1 MKRDSRCERSNCD
14 RAIRSRTMCEK
25 WCIVTRRIRVNSR
38 SIRNDTPRD
47 CRSNSFKEKLK
58 EEGDN
63 PLFFVYNIEMLYMN
77 RGRDVMSKFTV
88 ASNGAL
94 ETTLR
99 GAEVLSTPLLNKG
112 VAFTQEE
119 REELGLKG
127 LLPPAVL
134 TLEEQARR
142 AYEQFSS
149 QPDDLLKNVYLTALH
164 DRNEVLFYRI
174 LTEHLR
180 EMLPIVYTPTVG
192 VAIQRYSHEYRKP
205 RGIYLSINDPSGIED
220 AFANIGATAEN
231 IDLVVVTDGEGILG
245 IGDWGVGGINIAIGK
260 LAVYTAAVGID
271 PSRVLP
277 VILDVGTNREE
288 LLNNPF
294 YIGNRHPR
302 ITGEAYDEFID
313 TFVQAVNKQ
322 FPKALLHWE
331 DFSSRNARKILDK
344 YRHDVCTFNDDIQ
357 GTGAVSLAAVLSAVK
372 ASGVPLSEHRVV
384 VFGAG
389 TAGIGIADQ
398 VRDAMVRVG
407 LSDEESHNRFWCI
420 DRNGLVT
427 DNMEDLLDFQIP
439 YARKE
444 AEVSD
449 WKQNDAIGLAEVVK
463 HVKPTILI
471 GTSTVAGAF
480 KEEIIKEMA
489 SHVERPIILPMS
501 NPTPLAEAKPA
512 DLIEWTEG
520 KALVATGSPFE
531 PVTYNGVT
539 YVIGQSNN
547 ALIFPGLGLGTIV
560 VRASVMTDGMFAA
573 AAEAVAS
580 MVDTS
585 QPGAPIL
592 PEVEELRNISE
603 LVAIEVAKVAVAEGV
618 ARENLSDDDIKIA
631 VKEAIWEPEYRQI
644 KAVEKVRI

>member
-1 MKRDSRCERSNCD
+1 
-14 RAIRSRTMCEK
+14 
-25 WCIVTRRIRVNSR
+25 
-38 SIRNDTPRD
+38 
-47 CRSNSFKEKLK
+47 
-58 EEGDN
+58 
-63 PLFFVYNIEMLYMN
+63 
-77 RGRDVMSKFTV
+77 MSKFTV

-260 LAVYTAAVGID
+260 LAVYTAAVGSD

-501 NPTPLAEAKPA
+501 NPTPLAEARPA

-618 ARENLSDDDIKIA
+618 ARENLSDDGIKIA

>member
-1 MKRDSRCERSNCD
+1 
-14 RAIRSRTMCEK
+14 
-25 WCIVTRRIRVNSR
+25 
-38 SIRNDTPRD
+38 
-47 CRSNSFKEKLK
+47 
-58 EEGDN
+58 
-63 PLFFVYNIEMLYMN
+63 
-77 RGRDVMSKFTV
+77 MSKFTV

-112 VAFTQEE
+112 VAFTQNE

-174 LTEHLR
+174 LTDHLR

-205 RGIYLSINDPSGIED
+205 RGVYLSINDPLGIEE
-220 AFANIGATAEN
+220 AFTNIGATAEN

-407 LSDEESHNRFWCI
+407 VSEEESYKRFWCI

-444 AEVSD
+444 VEVSG
-449 WKQNDAIGLAEVVK
+449 WKQNDVIGLAEVVK

-520 KALVATGSPFE
+520 RALVATGSPFE

-603 LVAIEVAKVAVAEGV
+603 MVAIEVAKVAVAEGV
-618 ARENLSDDDIKIA
+618 ARVNLSDNDIKMA
-631 VKEAIWEPEYRQI
+631 VKEAMWKPEYRQI

>member
-1 MKRDSRCERSNCD
+1 
-14 RAIRSRTMCEK
+14 
-25 WCIVTRRIRVNSR
+25 
-38 SIRNDTPRD
+38 
-47 CRSNSFKEKLK
+47 
-58 EEGDN
+58 
-63 PLFFVYNIEMLYMN
+63 MN

-88 ASNGAL
+88 ASNGSL

-99 GAEVLSTPLLNKG
+99 GVEVLSTPLLNKG

-142 AYEQFSS
+142 AYEQFCS

-174 LTEHLR
+174 LTNHLR

-205 RGIYLSINDPSGIED
+205 RGVYLSINDPSGIEE

-344 YRHDVCTFNDDIQ
+344 YRHDICTFNDDIQ

-372 ASGVPLSEHRVV
+372 VSGVPLSEHRVV

-407 LSDEESHNRFWCI
+407 VSEEEAYKRFWCI

-444 AEVSD
+444 AEVSE
-449 WKQNDAIGLAEVVK
+449 WKQNDVIGLAEVVK

-520 KALVATGSPFE
+520 RALVATGSPFE

-603 LVAIEVAKVAVAEGV
+603 MVAIEVAKVAVAEGV
-618 ARENLSDDDIKIA
+618 ARENLSDNDIKIA

>member
-1 MKRDSRCERSNCD
+1 
-14 RAIRSRTMCEK
+14 
-25 WCIVTRRIRVNSR
+25 
-38 SIRNDTPRD
+38 
-47 CRSNSFKEKLK
+47 
-58 EEGDN
+58 
-63 PLFFVYNIEMLYMN
+63 
-77 RGRDVMSKFTV
+77 MSKFTV
-88 ASNGAL
+88 ASNGSL

-99 GAEVLSTPLLNKG
+99 GVEVLSTPLLNKG

-134 TLEEQARR
+134 TLDEQARR
-142 AYEQFSS
+142 AYEQFCS

-205 RGIYLSINDPSGIED
+205 RGVYLSVNDPSGIEE
-220 AFANIGATAEN
+220 AFSNIGATAEN

-277 VILDVGTNREE
+277 VILDVGTNRED

-302 ITGEAYDEFID
+302 VTGEDYDEFID
-313 TFVQAVNKQ
+313 TFVQAVGNK

-372 ASGVPLSEHRVV
+372 ASGVPLNEHRVV

-398 VRDAMVRVG
+398 VRDALVCVG
-407 LSDEESHNRFWCI
+407 LSEQEAHERFWCI
-420 DRNGLVT
+420 DRNGLIT
-427 DNMEDLLDFQIP
+427 DDMEDLLDFQVP

-444 AEVSD
+444 AEVKD
-449 WKQNDAIGLAEVVK
+449 WKQSDAIGLAEVVK

-501 NPTPLAEAKPA
+501 NPTPLAEAKPV

-520 KALVATGSPFE
+520 RALVATGSPFD

-603 LVAIEVAKVAVAEGV
+603 MVAIEVAKVAVAEGV
-618 ARENLSDDDIKIA
+618 ARENLSDNDIKIA
-631 VKEAIWEPEYRQI
+631 VKESIWKPEYRQI

>member
-1 MKRDSRCERSNCD
+1 
-14 RAIRSRTMCEK
+14 
-25 WCIVTRRIRVNSR
+25 
-38 SIRNDTPRD
+38 
-47 CRSNSFKEKLK
+47 
-58 EEGDN
+58 
-63 PLFFVYNIEMLYMN
+63 
-77 RGRDVMSKFTV
+77 MSKFTV
-88 ASNGAL
+88 ASNGSL

-99 GAEVLSTPLLNKG
+99 GVEVLSTPLLNKG

-134 TLEEQARR
+134 TLDEQARR
-142 AYEQFSS
+142 AYEQFCS

-205 RGIYLSINDPSGIED
+205 RGVYLSVNDPSGIEE
-220 AFANIGATAEN
+220 AFSNIGATAEN

-277 VILDVGTNREE
+277 VILDVGTNRED

-302 ITGEAYDEFID
+302 VTGEAYDEFID
-313 TFVQAVNKQ
+313 TFVQAVGNK

-372 ASGVPLSEHRVV
+372 ASGVPLNEHRVV

-398 VRDAMVRVG
+398 VRDALVRVG
-407 LSDEESHNRFWCI
+407 LSEQEAHERFWCI
-420 DRNGLVT
+420 DRNGLIT
-427 DNMEDLLDFQIP
+427 DNMEDLLDFQVP

-444 AEVSD
+444 AEVKD
-449 WKQNDAIGLAEVVK
+449 WKQSDAIGLAEVVK

-501 NPTPLAEAKPA
+501 NPTPLAEAKPV

-520 KALVATGSPFE
+520 RALVATGSPFD

-603 LVAIEVAKVAVAEGV
+603 MVAIEVAKVAVAEGV
-618 ARENLSDDDIKIA
+618 ARENLSDNDIKIA
-631 VKEAIWEPEYRQI
+631 VKESIWKPEYRQI

>member
-1 MKRDSRCERSNCD
+1 
-14 RAIRSRTMCEK
+14 
-25 WCIVTRRIRVNSR
+25 
-38 SIRNDTPRD
+38 
-47 CRSNSFKEKLK
+47 
-58 EEGDN
+58 
-63 PLFFVYNIEMLYMN
+63 
-77 RGRDVMSKFTV
+77 MSKFTV
-88 ASNGAL
+88 ASNGSL

-99 GAEVLSTPLLNKG
+99 GVEVLSTPLLNKG

-134 TLEEQARR
+134 TLDEQARR
-142 AYEQFSS
+142 AYEQFCS

-174 LTEHLR
+174 LTNHLR

-205 RGIYLSINDPSGIED
+205 RGVYLSVNDPSGIEE

-372 ASGVPLSEHRVV
+372 VSGVPLSEHRVV

-407 LSDEESHNRFWCI
+407 LSEEESHNRFWCI

-444 AEVSD
+444 AEVSE
-449 WKQNDAIGLAEVVK
+449 WKQNDVIGLAEVVK

-520 KALVATGSPFE
+520 RALVATGSPFE

-585 QPGAPIL
+585 QSGAPIL

-603 LVAIEVAKVAVAEGV
+603 MVAIEVAKVAVAEGV
-618 ARENLSDDDIKIA
+618 ARENLSDNDIKIA

>member
-1 MKRDSRCERSNCD
+1 
-14 RAIRSRTMCEK
+14 
-25 WCIVTRRIRVNSR
+25 
-38 SIRNDTPRD
+38 
-47 CRSNSFKEKLK
+47 
-58 EEGDN
+58 
-63 PLFFVYNIEMLYMN
+63 
-77 RGRDVMSKFTV
+77 MSKFTV
-88 ASNGAL
+88 ASNGSL

-99 GAEVLSTPLLNKG
+99 GVEVLATPLLNKG

-142 AYEQFSS
+142 AYEQFCS

-174 LTEHLR
+174 LTDHLR

-205 RGIYLSINDPSGIED
+205 RGIYLSVNDPSGIEE

-277 VILDVGTNREE
+277 VILDVGTNRED

-302 ITGEAYDEFID
+302 VTGEAYDEFID
-313 TFVQAVNKQ
+313 TFVQAVGNK

-372 ASGVPLSEHRVV
+372 ASGVPLNEHRVV

-407 LSDEESHNRFWCI
+407 LSEQEAHERFWCI
-420 DRNGLVT
+420 DRNGLIT

-439 YARKE
+439 YARKVT
-444 AEVSD
+444 EVNE
-449 WKQNDAIGLAEVVK
+449 WKQSDAIGLAEVVK

-501 NPTPLAEAKPA
+501 NPTPLAEAKPV

-520 KALVATGSPFE
+520 RALVATGSPFE

-585 QPGAPIL
+585 KPGAPIL

-603 LVAIEVAKVAVAEGV
+603 MVAIEVAKVAVAEGV
-618 ARENLSDDDIKIA
+618 ARESLSDNDIKIA
-631 VKEAIWEPEYRQI
+631 VKESMWKPEYRQI

>member
-1 MKRDSRCERSNCD
+1 
-14 RAIRSRTMCEK
+14 
-25 WCIVTRRIRVNSR
+25 
-38 SIRNDTPRD
+38 
-47 CRSNSFKEKLK
+47 
-58 EEGDN
+58 
-63 PLFFVYNIEMLYMN
+63 
-77 RGRDVMSKFTV
+77 MSKFTV
-88 ASNGAL
+88 SSNGTL

-99 GAEVLSTPLLNKG
+99 GGEVLATPLLNKG
-112 VAFTQEE
+112 VAFTKEE

-134 TLEEQARR
+134 TLDEQARR
-142 AYEQFSS
+142 AYEQFCS

-164 DRNEVLFYRI
+164 DRNEVLFYRL
-174 LTEHLR
+174 LTDHLR

-205 RGIYLSINDPSGIED
+205 RGVYLSINDPSGIEE
-220 AFANIGATAEN
+220 AFSNIGATAEN

-277 VILDVGTNREE
+277 VILDVGTNRED

-302 ITGEAYDEFID
+302 VTGEAYDEFID
-313 TFVQAVNKQ
+313 TFVQAVGNK

-344 YRHDVCTFNDDIQ
+344 YRHDICTFNDDIQ
-357 GTGAVSLAAVLSAVK
+357 GTGAVSLAAVLSAVE
-372 ASGVPLSEHRVV
+372 ASGVPLCEHRVV
-384 VFGAG
+384 IFGSG
-389 TAGIGIADQ
+389 TAGIGITDQ
-398 VRDAMVRVG
+398 VRDAMIRAG
-407 LSDEESHNRFWCI
+407 LSEKEANERFWCI
-420 DRNGLVT
+420 DRNGLLT
-427 DNMEDLLDFQIP
+427 DNMEDLLDFQRP

-444 AEVSD
+444 SEVNQ
-449 WKQNDAIGLAEVVK
+449 WKQSEVIGLAEVVK
-463 HVKPTILI
+463 HVRPTILI

-480 KEEIIKEMA
+480 TEEIVKEMA
-489 SHVERPIILPMS
+489 SHVDRPIILPMS
-501 NPTPLAEAKPA
+501 NPTPLAEAKPV
-512 DLIEWTEG
+512 DLIHWTEG
-520 KALVATGSPFE
+520 RALVATGSPFE

-580 MVDTS
+580 KVDTS
-585 QPGAPIL
+585 KPGAPIL

-603 LVAIEVAKVAVAEGV
+603 AVAIEVAKVAVAEGV
-618 ARENLSDDDIKIA
+618 AREKLDDNDIKEA
-631 VKEAIWEPEYRQI
+631 VKKAMWQPVYRQI
-644 KAVEKVRI
+644 RAVEKVRI

>member
-1 MKRDSRCERSNCD
+1 
-14 RAIRSRTMCEK
+14 
-25 WCIVTRRIRVNSR
+25 
-38 SIRNDTPRD
+38 
-47 CRSNSFKEKLK
+47 
-58 EEGDN
+58 
-63 PLFFVYNIEMLYMN
+63 MN
-77 RGRDVMSKFTV
+77 KGRDVMSKFTV
-88 ASNGAL
+88 SSNGTL

-99 GAEVLSTPLLNKG
+99 GGEVLATPLLNKG
-112 VAFTQEE
+112 VAFTKEE

-134 TLEEQARR
+134 TLDEQARR
-142 AYEQFSS
+142 AYEQFCS

-164 DRNEVLFYRI
+164 DRNEVLFYRL
-174 LTEHLR
+174 LTDHLR

-205 RGIYLSINDPSGIED
+205 RGVYLSINDPSGIEE
-220 AFANIGATAEN
+220 AFSNIGATAEN

-277 VILDVGTNREE
+277 VILDVGTNRED

-302 ITGEAYDEFID
+302 VTGEAYDEFID
-313 TFVQAVNKQ
+313 TFVQAVGNK

-344 YRHDVCTFNDDIQ
+344 YRHDICTFNDDIQ
-357 GTGAVSLAAVLSAVK
+357 GTGAVSLAAVLSAVE
-372 ASGVPLSEHRVV
+372 ASGVPLCEHRVV
-384 VFGAG
+384 IFGSG
-389 TAGIGIADQ
+389 TAGIGITDQ
-398 VRDAMVRVG
+398 VRDAMIRAG
-407 LSDEESHNRFWCI
+407 LSEKEANERFWCI
-420 DRNGLVT
+420 DRNGLLT
-427 DNMEDLLDFQIP
+427 DNMEDLLDFQRP

-444 AEVSD
+444 SEVNQ
-449 WKQNDAIGLAEVVK
+449 WKQGEVIGLAEVVK
-463 HVKPTILI
+463 HVRPTILI

-480 KEEIIKEMA
+480 TEEIVKEMA
-489 SHVERPIILPMS
+489 SHVDRPIILPMS
-501 NPTPLAEAKPA
+501 NPTPLAEAKPV
-512 DLIEWTEG
+512 DLIHWTEG
-520 KALVATGSPFE
+520 RALVATGSPFE

-580 MVDTS
+580 KVDTS
-585 QPGAPIL
+585 KPGAPIL

-603 LVAIEVAKVAVAEGV
+603 AVAIEVAKVAVAEGV
-618 ARENLSDDDIKIA
+618 AREKLDDNDIKEA
-631 VKEAIWEPEYRQI
+631 VKKAMWQPVYRQI
-644 KAVEKVRI
+644 RAVEKVRI

>member
-1 MKRDSRCERSNCD
+1 
-14 RAIRSRTMCEK
+14 
-25 WCIVTRRIRVNSR
+25 
-38 SIRNDTPRD
+38 
-47 CRSNSFKEKLK
+47 
-58 EEGDN
+58 
-63 PLFFVYNIEMLYMN
+63 MN

-88 ASNGAL
+88 ASNGSL

-99 GAEVLSTPLLNKG
+99 GVEVLSTPLLNKG

-142 AYEQFSS
+142 AYEQFCS

-174 LTEHLR
+174 LTDHLR

-205 RGIYLSINDPSGIED
+205 RGVYLSINDPSGIEE

-313 TFVQAVNKQ
+313 TFVQAVSKQ

-344 YRHDVCTFNDDIQ
+344 YRHDICTFNDDIQ

-407 LSDEESHNRFWCI
+407 VSEEESYKRFWCI

-427 DNMEDLLDFQIP
+427 DNMEDLLDFQMP
-439 YARKE
+439 YARKA
-444 AEVSD
+444 AEVSE
-449 WKQNDAIGLAEVVK
+449 WKQNDVIGLTEVVK

-603 LVAIEVAKVAVAEGV
+603 MVAIEVAKVAVAEGV
-618 ARENLSDDDIKIA
+618 ARENLNDNDIKIA

>member
-1 MKRDSRCERSNCD
+1 
-14 RAIRSRTMCEK
+14 
-25 WCIVTRRIRVNSR
+25 
-38 SIRNDTPRD
+38 
-47 CRSNSFKEKLK
+47 
-58 EEGDN
+58 
-63 PLFFVYNIEMLYMN
+63 
-77 RGRDVMSKFTV
+77 MSKFTV

-112 VAFTQEE
+112 VAFTQNE

-174 LTEHLR
+174 LTDHLR

-205 RGIYLSINDPSGIED
+205 RGVYLSINDPSGIEE
-220 AFANIGATAEN
+220 AFTNIGATAEN

-407 LSDEESHNRFWCI
+407 VSEEESYKRFWCI

-444 AEVSD
+444 AEVSE
-449 WKQNDAIGLAEVVK
+449 WKENDVIGLAEVVK

-512 DLIEWTEG
+512 DLIQWTEG
-520 KALVATGSPFE
+520 RALVATGSPFE

-603 LVAIEVAKVAVAEGV
+603 MVAIEVAKVAVAEGV
-618 ARENLSDDDIKIA
+618 ARVNLSDNDIKMA
-631 VKEAIWEPEYRQI
+631 VQEAMWKPEYRQI

>member
-1 MKRDSRCERSNCD
+1 
-14 RAIRSRTMCEK
+14 
-25 WCIVTRRIRVNSR
+25 
-38 SIRNDTPRD
+38 
-47 CRSNSFKEKLK
+47 
-58 EEGDN
+58 
-63 PLFFVYNIEMLYMN
+63 
-77 RGRDVMSKFTV
+77 MSKFTV

-302 ITGEAYDEFID
+302 IKGEAYDEFID

-480 KEEIIKEMA
+480 KEEIIKEMS

>member
-1 MKRDSRCERSNCD
+1 
-14 RAIRSRTMCEK
+14 
-25 WCIVTRRIRVNSR
+25 
-38 SIRNDTPRD
+38 
-47 CRSNSFKEKLK
+47 
-58 EEGDN
+58 
-63 PLFFVYNIEMLYMN
+63 
-77 RGRDVMSKFTV
+77 MSKFTV
-88 ASNGAL
+88 ASNGSL

-99 GAEVLSTPLLNKG
+99 GVEVLSTPLLNKG

-142 AYEQFSS
+142 AYEQFCS

-174 LTEHLR
+174 LTDHLR

-205 RGIYLSINDPSGIED
+205 RGVYLSINDPSGIEE

-344 YRHDVCTFNDDIQ
+344 YRHDICTFNDDIQ

-407 LSDEESHNRFWCI
+407 VSEEESYKRFWCI

-427 DNMEDLLDFQIP
+427 HNMEDLLNFQIP

-444 AEVSD
+444 AEVSK
-449 WKQNDAIGLAEVVK
+449 WKRNDVIGLAEVVK

-489 SHVERPIILPMS
+489 SYVERPIILPMS

-512 DLIEWTEG
+512 DLIQWTEG
-520 KALVATGSPFE
+520 RALVATGSPFE
-531 PVTYNGVT
+531 PVTYKGVT

-603 LVAIEVAKVAVAEGV
+603 MVAIEVAKVAVAEGV
-618 ARENLSDDDIKIA
+618 ARENLSDNDIKMA

>member
-1 MKRDSRCERSNCD
+1 
-14 RAIRSRTMCEK
+14 
-25 WCIVTRRIRVNSR
+25 
-38 SIRNDTPRD
+38 
-47 CRSNSFKEKLK
+47 
-58 EEGDN
+58 
-63 PLFFVYNIEMLYMN
+63 
-77 RGRDVMSKFTV
+77 MSKFTV

-112 VAFTQEE
+112 VAFTQNE

-174 LTEHLR
+174 LTDHLR

-205 RGIYLSINDPSGIED
+205 RGVYLSINDPSGIEE
-220 AFANIGATAEN
+220 AFTNIGATAEN

-407 LSDEESHNRFWCI
+407 VSEEESYKRFWCI

-444 AEVSD
+444 AEVSG
-449 WKQNDAIGLAEVVK
+449 WKQNDVIGLAEVVK

-520 KALVATGSPFE
+520 RALVATGSPFE

-603 LVAIEVAKVAVAEGV
+603 MVAIEVAKVAVAEGV
-618 ARENLSDDDIKIA
+618 ARVNLSDNDIKMA
-631 VKEAIWEPEYRQI
+631 VKGAMWKPEYRQI

>member
-1 MKRDSRCERSNCD
+1 
-14 RAIRSRTMCEK
+14 
-25 WCIVTRRIRVNSR
+25 
-38 SIRNDTPRD
+38 
-47 CRSNSFKEKLK
+47 
-58 EEGDN
+58 
-63 PLFFVYNIEMLYMN
+63 MN

-88 ASNGAL
+88 ASNGSL

-99 GAEVLSTPLLNKG
+99 GVEVLSTPLLNKG

-142 AYEQFSS
+142 AYEQFCS

-174 LTEHLR
+174 LTDHLR

-205 RGIYLSINDPSGIED
+205 RGVYLSINDPSGIEE

-288 LLNNPF
+288 LLDNPF

-344 YRHDVCTFNDDIQ
+344 YRHDICTFNDDIQ

-407 LSDEESHNRFWCI
+407 VSEEESYKCFWCI

-444 AEVSD
+444 AEVSE
-449 WKQNDAIGLAEVVK
+449 WKQNGVIGLAEVVK

-520 KALVATGSPFE
+520 RALVATGSPFE

-603 LVAIEVAKVAVAEGV
+603 MVAIEVAKVAVAEGV
-618 ARENLSDDDIKIA
+618 ARENLSDNDIKIA

>member
-1 MKRDSRCERSNCD
+1 
-14 RAIRSRTMCEK
+14 
-25 WCIVTRRIRVNSR
+25 
-38 SIRNDTPRD
+38 
-47 CRSNSFKEKLK
+47 
-58 EEGDN
+58 
-63 PLFFVYNIEMLYMN
+63 
-77 RGRDVMSKFTV
+77 MSKFTV

-112 VAFTQEE
+112 VAFTQNE
-119 REELGLKG
+119 REELGLEG

-174 LTEHLR
+174 LTDHLR

-205 RGIYLSINDPSGIED
+205 RGVYLSINDSSGIEE
-220 AFANIGATAEN
+220 AFTNIGATAEN

-407 LSDEESHNRFWCI
+407 VSEEESYKRFWCI

-444 AEVSD
+444 AEVSE
-449 WKQNDAIGLAEVVK
+449 WKENDVIGLAEVVK

-520 KALVATGSPFE
+520 RALVATGSPFE

-603 LVAIEVAKVAVAEGV
+603 MVAIEVAKVAVAEGV
-618 ARENLSDDDIKIA
+618 ARVNLSDNDIKMA
-631 VKEAIWEPEYRQI
+631 VQEAMWKPEYRQI

>member
-1 MKRDSRCERSNCD
+1 
-14 RAIRSRTMCEK
+14 
-25 WCIVTRRIRVNSR
+25 
-38 SIRNDTPRD
+38 
-47 CRSNSFKEKLK
+47 
-58 EEGDN
+58 
-63 PLFFVYNIEMLYMN
+63 
-77 RGRDVMSKFTV
+77 MSKFTV
-88 ASNGAL
+88 ASNGSL

-99 GAEVLSTPLLNKG
+99 GVEVLSTPLLNKG

-142 AYEQFSS
+142 AYEQFCS

-174 LTEHLR
+174 LTDHLR

-205 RGIYLSINDPSGIED
+205 RGVYLSINDPSGIEE

-288 LLNNPF
+288 LLDNPF

-344 YRHDVCTFNDDIQ
+344 YRHDICTFNDDIQ

-398 VRDAMVRVG
+398 VRDAMVRAG
-407 LSDEESHNRFWCI
+407 LSEEESYKRFWCI

-444 AEVSD
+444 AEVSE
-449 WKQNDAIGLAEVVK
+449 WKQNGVIGLAEVVK

-520 KALVATGSPFE
+520 RALVATGSPFE

-603 LVAIEVAKVAVAEGV
+603 MVAIEVAKVAVAEGV
-618 ARENLSDDDIKIA
+618 ARENLSDNDIKIT

>member
-1 MKRDSRCERSNCD
+1 
-14 RAIRSRTMCEK
+14 
-25 WCIVTRRIRVNSR
+25 
-38 SIRNDTPRD
+38 
-47 CRSNSFKEKLK
+47 
-58 EEGDN
+58 
-63 PLFFVYNIEMLYMN
+63 
-77 RGRDVMSKFTV
+77 MSKFTV
-88 ASNGAL
+88 ASNGSL

-99 GAEVLSTPLLNKG
+99 GVEVLSTPLLNKG

-142 AYEQFSS
+142 AYEQFCS

-174 LTEHLR
+174 LTDHLR

-205 RGIYLSINDPSGIED
+205 RGVYLSINDPSGIEE

-288 LLNNPF
+288 LLDNPF

-344 YRHDVCTFNDDIQ
+344 YRHDICTFNDDIQ

-407 LSDEESHNRFWCI
+407 VSEEESYKRFWCI

-444 AEVSD
+444 AEVSE
-449 WKQNDAIGLAEVVK
+449 WKQNGVIGLAEVVK

-480 KEEIIKEMA
+480 KEEIIKDMA

-520 KALVATGSPFE
+520 RALVATGSPFE

-603 LVAIEVAKVAVAEGV
+603 MVAIEVAKVAVAEGV
-618 ARENLSDDDIKIA
+618 ARENLSDNDIKIA

>member
-1 MKRDSRCERSNCD
+1 
-14 RAIRSRTMCEK
+14 
-25 WCIVTRRIRVNSR
+25 
-38 SIRNDTPRD
+38 
-47 CRSNSFKEKLK
+47 
-58 EEGDN
+58 
-63 PLFFVYNIEMLYMN
+63 
-77 RGRDVMSKFTV
+77 MSKFTV
-88 ASNGAL
+88 ASNGSL

-99 GAEVLSTPLLNKG
+99 GVEVLSTPLLNKG

-142 AYEQFSS
+142 AYEQFCS

-174 LTEHLR
+174 LTNHLR

-205 RGIYLSINDPSGIED
+205 RGVYLSINDPSGIEE

-344 YRHDVCTFNDDIQ
+344 YRHDICTFNDDIQ

-372 ASGVPLSEHRVV
+372 VSGVPLSEHRVV

-407 LSDEESHNRFWCI
+407 VSEEESYKRFWCI

-444 AEVSD
+444 AEVSE
-449 WKQNDAIGLAEVVK
+449 WKQNDVIGLAEVVK

-520 KALVATGSPFE
+520 RALVATGSPFE

-603 LVAIEVAKVAVAEGV
+603 MVAIEVAKVAVAEGV
-618 ARENLSDDDIKIA
+618 ARENLSDNDIKIV

>member
-1 MKRDSRCERSNCD
+1 
-14 RAIRSRTMCEK
+14 
-25 WCIVTRRIRVNSR
+25 
-38 SIRNDTPRD
+38 
-47 CRSNSFKEKLK
+47 
-58 EEGDN
+58 
-63 PLFFVYNIEMLYMN
+63 MN

-88 ASNGAL
+88 ASNGSL

-99 GAEVLSTPLLNKG
+99 GVEVLSTPLLNKG

-142 AYEQFSS
+142 AYEQFCS

-174 LTEHLR
+174 LTDHLR

-205 RGIYLSINDPSGIED
+205 RGVYLSINDPSGIEE

-288 LLNNPF
+288 LLDNPF

-344 YRHDVCTFNDDIQ
+344 YRHDICTFNDDIQ

-407 LSDEESHNRFWCI
+407 VSEEESYKRFWCI

-427 DNMEDLLDFQIP
+427 DNMKDLLDFQMP

-444 AEVSD
+444 AEVSE
-449 WKQNDAIGLAEVVK
+449 WKQNGVIGLAEVVK

-480 KEEIIKEMA
+480 KEEIVKEMA

-512 DLIEWTEG
+512 DLIKWTEG
-520 KALVATGSPFE
+520 RALVATGSPFE

-603 LVAIEVAKVAVAEGV
+603 MVAIEVAKVAVAEGV
-618 ARENLSDDDIKIA
+618 ARENLSDNDIKIA

>member
-1 MKRDSRCERSNCD
+1 
-14 RAIRSRTMCEK
+14 
-25 WCIVTRRIRVNSR
+25 
-38 SIRNDTPRD
+38 
-47 CRSNSFKEKLK
+47 
-58 EEGDN
+58 
-63 PLFFVYNIEMLYMN
+63 
-77 RGRDVMSKFTV
+77 MSKFTV
-88 ASNGAL
+88 ASNGSL

-99 GAEVLSTPLLNKG
+99 GVEVLSTPLLNKG

-142 AYEQFSS
+142 AYEQFCS

-174 LTEHLR
+174 LTNHLR

-205 RGIYLSINDPSGIED
+205 RGVYLSINDPSGIEE

-344 YRHDVCTFNDDIQ
+344 YRHDICTFNDDIQ

-407 LSDEESHNRFWCI
+407 VSEEESYKRFWCI

-427 DNMEDLLDFQIP
+427 DNMEDLLDFQMP

-444 AEVSD
+444 VEVSE
-449 WKQNDAIGLAEVVK
+449 WKQNDVIGLAEVVK

-531 PVTYNGVT
+531 PVIYNGVT

-603 LVAIEVAKVAVAEGV
+603 MVAIEVAKVAVAEGV
-618 ARENLSDDDIKIA
+618 ARENLSDNDIKIA

-644 KAVEKVRI
+644 KAVEKVSI

>member
-1 MKRDSRCERSNCD
+1 
-14 RAIRSRTMCEK
+14 
-25 WCIVTRRIRVNSR
+25 
-38 SIRNDTPRD
+38 
-47 CRSNSFKEKLK
+47 
-58 EEGDN
+58 
-63 PLFFVYNIEMLYMN
+63 
-77 RGRDVMSKFTV
+77 MSKFTV

-112 VAFTQEE
+112 VAFTQNE

-174 LTEHLR
+174 LTDHLR

-205 RGIYLSINDPSGIED
+205 RGVYLSINDPSGIEE
-220 AFANIGATAEN
+220 ACTNIGATAEN

-407 LSDEESHNRFWCI
+407 VSEEESYKRFWCI

-444 AEVSD
+444 AEVSE
-449 WKQNDAIGLAEVVK
+449 WKENDVIGLAEVVK

-520 KALVATGSPFE
+520 RALVATGSPFE

-603 LVAIEVAKVAVAEGV
+603 MVAIEVAKVAVAEGV
-618 ARENLSDDDIKIA
+618 ARVNLSDNDIKMA
-631 VKEAIWEPEYRQI
+631 VQEAMWKPEYRQI

>member
-1 MKRDSRCERSNCD
+1 
-14 RAIRSRTMCEK
+14 
-25 WCIVTRRIRVNSR
+25 
-38 SIRNDTPRD
+38 
-47 CRSNSFKEKLK
+47 
-58 EEGDN
+58 
-63 PLFFVYNIEMLYMN
+63 
-77 RGRDVMSKFTV
+77 MSKFTV

-112 VAFTQEE
+112 VAFTQNE

-174 LTEHLR
+174 LTDHLR

-205 RGIYLSINDPSGIED
+205 RGVYLSINDPSGIEE
-220 AFANIGATAEN
+220 AFTNIGATAEN
-231 IDLVVVTDGEGILG
+231 SDLVVVTDGEGILG

-344 YRHDVCTFNDDIQ
+344 YRHDICTFNDDIQ

-407 LSDEESHNRFWCI
+407 VSEEESYKRFWCI

-444 AEVSD
+444 AEVSE
-449 WKQNDAIGLAEVVK
+449 WKENDVIGLAEVVK

-520 KALVATGSPFE
+520 RALVATGSPFE

-603 LVAIEVAKVAVAEGV
+603 MVAIEVAKVAVAEGV
-618 ARENLSDDDIKIA
+618 ARVNLSDNDIKMA
-631 VKEAIWEPEYRQI
+631 VQEAMWKPEYRQI

>member
-1 MKRDSRCERSNCD
+1 
-14 RAIRSRTMCEK
+14 
-25 WCIVTRRIRVNSR
+25 
-38 SIRNDTPRD
+38 
-47 CRSNSFKEKLK
+47 
-58 EEGDN
+58 
-63 PLFFVYNIEMLYMN
+63 
-77 RGRDVMSKFTV
+77 MSKFTV
-88 ASNGAL
+88 ASNGSL

-99 GAEVLSTPLLNKG
+99 GVEVLSTPLLNKG

-142 AYEQFSS
+142 AYEQFCS

-174 LTEHLR
+174 LTNHLR

-205 RGIYLSINDPSGIED
+205 RGVYLSINDPSGIEE
-220 AFANIGATAEN
+220 AFANIGAIAEN

-344 YRHDVCTFNDDIQ
+344 YRHDICTFNDDIQ

-372 ASGVPLSEHRVV
+372 VSGVPLSEHRVV

-407 LSDEESHNRFWCI
+407 VSEEESYKRFWCI

-444 AEVSD
+444 AEVSE
-449 WKQNDAIGLAEVVK
+449 WKQNDVIGLAEVVK

-520 KALVATGSPFE
+520 RALVATGSPFE

-603 LVAIEVAKVAVAEGV
+603 MVAIEVAKVAVAEGV
-618 ARENLSDDDIKIA
+618 ARENLNDNDIKIA

>member
-1 MKRDSRCERSNCD
+1 
-14 RAIRSRTMCEK
+14 
-25 WCIVTRRIRVNSR
+25 
-38 SIRNDTPRD
+38 
-47 CRSNSFKEKLK
+47 
-58 EEGDN
+58 
-63 PLFFVYNIEMLYMN
+63 
-77 RGRDVMSKFTV
+77 MSKFTV
-88 ASNGAL
+88 ASNGSL

-99 GAEVLSTPLLNKG
+99 GVEVLSTPLLNKG

-142 AYEQFSS
+142 AYEQFCS

-174 LTEHLR
+174 LTDHLR

-205 RGIYLSINDPSGIED
+205 RGVYLSINDPSGIEE

-313 TFVQAVNKQ
+313 TFVQAVSKQ

-344 YRHDVCTFNDDIQ
+344 YRHDICTFNDDIQ

-407 LSDEESHNRFWCI
+407 VSEEESYKRFWCI

-427 DNMEDLLDFQIP
+427 DNMEDLLDFQMP
-439 YARKE
+439 YARKA
-444 AEVSD
+444 AEVSE
-449 WKQNDAIGLAEVVK
+449 WKQNDVIGLTEVVK

-603 LVAIEVAKVAVAEGV
+603 MVAIEVAKVAVAEGV
-618 ARENLSDDDIKIA
+618 ARENLNDNDIKIA

>member
-1 MKRDSRCERSNCD
+1 
-14 RAIRSRTMCEK
+14 
-25 WCIVTRRIRVNSR
+25 
-38 SIRNDTPRD
+38 
-47 CRSNSFKEKLK
+47 
-58 EEGDN
+58 
-63 PLFFVYNIEMLYMN
+63 
-77 RGRDVMSKFTV
+77 MSKFTV
-88 ASNGAL
+88 ASNGSL
-94 ETTLR
+94 ETILR
-99 GAEVLSTPLLNKG
+99 GVEVLSTPLLNKG

-142 AYEQFSS
+142 AYEQFCS

-174 LTEHLR
+174 LTNHLR

-205 RGIYLSINDPSGIED
+205 RGVYLSINDPSGIEE

-231 IDLVVVTDGEGILG
+231 IDLIVVTDGEGILG

-344 YRHDVCTFNDDIQ
+344 YRHDICTFNDDIQ

-398 VRDAMVRVG
+398 VRDALVRVG
-407 LSDEESHNRFWCI
+407 VSEEESYKRFWCI

-444 AEVSD
+444 AEVNE
-449 WKQNDAIGLAEVVK
+449 WKQNDVIGLAEVVK

-489 SHVERPIILPMS
+489 SHTERPIILPMS
-501 NPTPLAEAKPA
+501 NPTPLAEAKPD

-520 KALVATGSPFE
+520 RALVATGSPFE

-603 LVAIEVAKVAVAEGV
+603 MVAIEVAKVAVAEGV
-618 ARENLSDDDIKIA
+618 ARENLSDNDIKIA

>member
-1 MKRDSRCERSNCD
+1 
-14 RAIRSRTMCEK
+14 
-25 WCIVTRRIRVNSR
+25 
-38 SIRNDTPRD
+38 
-47 CRSNSFKEKLK
+47 
-58 EEGDN
+58 
-63 PLFFVYNIEMLYMN
+63 MN

-112 VAFTQEE
+112 VAFTQNE

-174 LTEHLR
+174 LTDHLR

-205 RGIYLSINDPSGIED
+205 RGVYLSINDPSGIEE
-220 AFANIGATAEN
+220 AFTNIGATAEN

-407 LSDEESHNRFWCI
+407 VSEEESYKRFWCI

-444 AEVSD
+444 AEVSE
-449 WKQNDAIGLAEVVK
+449 WKQNDVIGLAEVVK

-489 SHVERPIILPMS
+489 SHIERPIILPMS

-520 KALVATGSPFE
+520 RALVATGSPFE

-603 LVAIEVAKVAVAEGV
+603 MVAIEVAKVAVAEGV
-618 ARENLSDDDIKIA
+618 ARVNLSDNDIKMA
-631 VKEAIWEPEYRQI
+631 VQEAMWKPEYRQI

>member
-1 MKRDSRCERSNCD
+1 MYK
-14 RAIRSRTMCEK
+14 
-25 WCIVTRRIRVNSR
+25 
-38 SIRNDTPRD
+38 
-47 CRSNSFKEKLK
+47 
-58 EEGDN
+58 
-63 PLFFVYNIEMLYMN
+63 
-77 RGRDVMSKFTV
+77 GRDFMSKFTV
-88 ASNGAL
+88 SSDGTL

-99 GAEVLSTPLLNKG
+99 GREVLATPLLNKG
-112 VAFTQEE
+112 VAFTTEE

-134 TLEEQARR
+134 TLDEQARR
-142 AYEQFSS
+142 AYEQFCS

-174 LTEHLR
+174 LTDHLR

-205 RGIYLSINDPSGIED
+205 RGVYLSVNDPNGIEE
-220 AFANIGATAEN
+220 AFSNIGATAEN

-277 VILDVGTNREE
+277 VILDVGTNNED

-302 ITGEAYDEFID
+302 VTGETYDTFID
-313 TFVQAVNKQ
+313 LFVKAVCNK
-322 FPKALLHWE
+322 FPNALLHWE
-331 DFSSRNARKILDK
+331 DFSTRNARKILDK
-344 YRHDVCTFNDDIQ
+344 YRDNVCTFNDDIQ
-357 GTGAVSLAAVLSAVK
+357 GTGAVSLAAVLSAVQ
-372 ASGVPLSEHRVV
+372 ASGVPLCEHRVV

-398 VRDAMVRVG
+398 VRDAMVRLG
-407 LSDEESHNRFWCI
+407 LSQEEANRRFWCI
-420 DRNGLVT
+420 DRNGLLT
-427 DNMEDLLDFQIP
+427 DNMDDLLDFQRP
-439 YARKE
+439 YARE
-444 AEVSD
+444 RSEV
-449 WKQNDAIGLAEVVK
+449 KQSQQTGTIGLAEVVK
-463 HVKPTILI
+463 HVQPTILI

-480 KEEIIKEMA
+480 TEEIVKEMA
-489 SHVERPIILPMS
+489 AHVERPIILPMS
-501 NPTPLAEAKPA
+501 NPTPLAEAKPV
-512 DLIEWTEG
+512 DLISWTEG
-520 KALVATGSPFE
+520 RALVATGSPFE

-547 ALIFPGLGLGTIV
+547 ALIFPGLGLGTNV
-560 VRASVMTDGMFAA
+560 VCARVMTDGMFAA

-603 LVAIEVAKVAVAEGV
+603 IVAVEVAKAAVAEGV
-618 ARENLSDDDIKIA
+618 AREVLSDNDIKKA
-631 VKEAIWEPEYRQI
+631 VKDAMWQPVYRPV
-644 KAVEKVRI
+644 KAVEKVTV

>member
-1 MKRDSRCERSNCD
+1 
-14 RAIRSRTMCEK
+14 
-25 WCIVTRRIRVNSR
+25 
-38 SIRNDTPRD
+38 
-47 CRSNSFKEKLK
+47 
-58 EEGDN
+58 
-63 PLFFVYNIEMLYMN
+63 MN

-112 VAFTQEE
+112 VAFTQNE

-174 LTEHLR
+174 LTDHLR

-205 RGIYLSINDPSGIED
+205 RGVYLSINDPSGIEE

-288 LLNNPF
+288 LLDNPF

-344 YRHDVCTFNDDIQ
+344 YRHDICTFNDDIQ

-407 LSDEESHNRFWCI
+407 VSEEESYKRFWCI

-444 AEVSD
+444 AEVSE
-449 WKQNDAIGLAEVVK
+449 WKQNGAIGLAEVVK

-480 KEEIIKEMA
+480 KEEIIKGMA

-520 KALVATGSPFE
+520 RALVATGSPFE

-603 LVAIEVAKVAVAEGV
+603 MVAIEVAKVAVAEGV
-618 ARENLSDDDIKIA
+618 ARENLSDNDIKIA

>member
-1 MKRDSRCERSNCD
+1 
-14 RAIRSRTMCEK
+14 
-25 WCIVTRRIRVNSR
+25 
-38 SIRNDTPRD
+38 
-47 CRSNSFKEKLK
+47 
-58 EEGDN
+58 
-63 PLFFVYNIEMLYMN
+63 
-77 RGRDVMSKFTV
+77 MSKFTV
-88 ASNGAL
+88 ASNGSL

-99 GAEVLSTPLLNKG
+99 GVEVLTTPLLNKG

-142 AYEQFSS
+142 AYEQFCS

-174 LTEHLR
+174 LTNHLR

-205 RGIYLSINDPSGIED
+205 RGVYLSINDPSGIEE

-344 YRHDVCTFNDDIQ
+344 YRHDICTFNDDIQ

-372 ASGVPLSEHRVV
+372 VSGVPLSEHRVV

-407 LSDEESHNRFWCI
+407 VSEEESYKRFWCI

-444 AEVSD
+444 AEVSE
-449 WKQNDAIGLAEVVK
+449 WKKNDMIGLAEVVK

-520 KALVATGSPFE
+520 RALVATGSPFE

-603 LVAIEVAKVAVAEGV
+603 MVAIEVAKVAVAEGV
-618 ARENLSDDDIKIA
+618 ARENLSDNDIKIA

>member
-1 MKRDSRCERSNCD
+1 
-14 RAIRSRTMCEK
+14 
-25 WCIVTRRIRVNSR
+25 
-38 SIRNDTPRD
+38 
-47 CRSNSFKEKLK
+47 
-58 EEGDN
+58 
-63 PLFFVYNIEMLYMN
+63 
-77 RGRDVMSKFTV
+77 MSKFTV
-88 ASNGAL
+88 ASNGSL

-99 GAEVLSTPLLNKG
+99 GVEVLSTPLLNKG

-142 AYEQFSS
+142 AYEQFCS

-174 LTEHLR
+174 LTNHLR

-205 RGIYLSINDPSGIED
+205 RGVYLSINDPSGIEE

-313 TFVQAVNKQ
+313 TFVQAVNRQ

-344 YRHDVCTFNDDIQ
+344 YRHDICTFNDDIQ

-372 ASGVPLSEHRVV
+372 VSGVPLSEHRVV

-407 LSDEESHNRFWCI
+407 VSEEESYKRFWCI

-444 AEVSD
+444 AEVSE
-449 WKQNDAIGLAEVVK
+449 WKQNDVIGLAEVVK

-520 KALVATGSPFE
+520 RALVATGSPFE

-603 LVAIEVAKVAVAEGV
+603 MVAIEVAKVAVAEGV
-618 ARENLSDDDIKIA
+618 ARENLSDNDIKIA

>member
-1 MKRDSRCERSNCD
+1 
-14 RAIRSRTMCEK
+14 
-25 WCIVTRRIRVNSR
+25 
-38 SIRNDTPRD
+38 
-47 CRSNSFKEKLK
+47 
-58 EEGDN
+58 
-63 PLFFVYNIEMLYMN
+63 MN

-112 VAFTQEE
+112 VAFTQNE

-174 LTEHLR
+174 LTDHLR

-205 RGIYLSINDPSGIED
+205 RGVYLSINDPSGIEE
-220 AFANIGATAEN
+220 AFTNIGATAEN

-407 LSDEESHNRFWCI
+407 VSEEESYKRFWCI

-427 DNMEDLLDFQIP
+427 DNMEDFLDFQIP

-444 AEVSD
+444 AEVSE
-449 WKQNDAIGLAEVVK
+449 WKQNDVIGLAEVVK

-520 KALVATGSPFE
+520 RALVATGSPFE

-603 LVAIEVAKVAVAEGV
+603 MVAIEVAKVAVAEGV
-618 ARENLSDDDIKIA
+618 ARVNLSDNDIKMA
-631 VKEAIWEPEYRQI
+631 VKEAMWKPEYRQI

>member
-1 MKRDSRCERSNCD
+1 
-14 RAIRSRTMCEK
+14 
-25 WCIVTRRIRVNSR
+25 
-38 SIRNDTPRD
+38 
-47 CRSNSFKEKLK
+47 
-58 EEGDN
+58 
-63 PLFFVYNIEMLYMN
+63 MN

-88 ASNGAL
+88 ASNGSL

-99 GAEVLSTPLLNKG
+99 GVEVLSTPLLNKG

-134 TLEEQARR
+134 TLDEQARR
-142 AYEQFSS
+142 AYEQFCS

-174 LTEHLR
+174 LTNHLR

-205 RGIYLSINDPSGIED
+205 RGVYLSVNDPSGIEE
-220 AFANIGATAEN
+220 AFVNIGATAEN

-302 ITGEAYDEFID
+302 VTGEAYDEFID
-313 TFVQAVNKQ
+313 TFVQAVGNK

-427 DNMEDLLDFQIP
+427 DNMEDLLDFQMP

-444 AEVSD
+444 AEVSE
-449 WKQNDAIGLAEVVK
+449 WKQNDVIGLAEVVK

-501 NPTPLAEAKPA
+501 NPTPLAEAKPV

-520 KALVATGSPFE
+520 RALVATGSPFE

-603 LVAIEVAKVAVAEGV
+603 MVAIEVAKVAVAEGV
-618 ARENLSDDDIKIA
+618 ARENLSDNDIKIA

>member
-1 MKRDSRCERSNCD
+1 
-14 RAIRSRTMCEK
+14 
-25 WCIVTRRIRVNSR
+25 
-38 SIRNDTPRD
+38 
-47 CRSNSFKEKLK
+47 
-58 EEGDN
+58 
-63 PLFFVYNIEMLYMN
+63 MN
-77 RGRDVMSKFTV
+77 KGRDGMSKFTV
-88 ASNGAL
+88 STNGAL

-99 GAEVLSTPLLNKG
+99 GVEVLATPLLNKG
-112 VAFTQEE
+112 VAFTKEE

-134 TLEEQARR
+134 TLDEQARR
-142 AYEQFSS
+142 AYEQFCS

-164 DRNEVLFYRI
+164 DRNEVLFYRL
-174 LTEHLR
+174 LTDHLR

-205 RGIYLSINDPSGIED
+205 RGVYLSINDPSGIEE
-220 AFANIGATAEN
+220 AFTNIGATAEN
-231 IDLVVVTDGEGILG
+231 TDLIVVTDGEGILG

-277 VILDVGTNREE
+277 VILDVGTNRED

-302 ITGEAYDEFID
+302 ITGEVYDEFID
-313 TFVQAVNKQ
+313 TFVKTVYDK
-322 FPKALLHWE
+322 FPQALLHWE
-331 DFSSRNARKILDK
+331 DFSSRNARRILDK
-344 YRHDVCTFNDDIQ
+344 YRDQVCTFNDDIQ

-372 ASGVPLSEHRVV
+372 ASGVPLCEHRVV

-398 VRDAMVRVG
+398 VRDAMVHAG
-407 LSDEESHNRFWCI
+407 LSEKEANERFWCI
-420 DRNGLVT
+420 DRNGLLT
-427 DNMEDLLDFQIP
+427 DNMEGLLDFQLP
-439 YARKE
+439 YTRME
-444 AEVSD
+444 SEVNE
-449 WKQNDAIGLAEVVK
+449 WKQSETVGLAEVVK
-463 HVKPTILI
+463 HVQPTILI

-480 KEEIIKEMA
+480 TEEIVKEMA

-501 NPTPLAEAKPA
+501 NPTPLAEAKPV
-512 DLIEWTEG
+512 DLIYWTEG
-520 KALVATGSPFE
+520 RALVATGSPFE

-603 LVAIEVAKVAVAEGV
+603 IVAIEVAKAAVAEGV
-618 ARENLSDDDIKIA
+618 AREELSDNDIRKA
-631 VKEAIWEPEYRQI
+631 VKEAMWQPIYRQV
-644 KAVEKVRI
+644 KAAKQVTL

>member
-1 MKRDSRCERSNCD
+1 
-14 RAIRSRTMCEK
+14 
-25 WCIVTRRIRVNSR
+25 
-38 SIRNDTPRD
+38 
-47 CRSNSFKEKLK
+47 
-58 EEGDN
+58 
-63 PLFFVYNIEMLYMN
+63 
-77 RGRDVMSKFTV
+77 MSKFTV
-88 ASNGAL
+88 ASNGSL

-99 GAEVLSTPLLNKG
+99 GVEVLSTPLLNKG

-142 AYEQFSS
+142 AYEQFCS

-174 LTEHLR
+174 LTDHLR

-205 RGIYLSINDPSGIED
+205 RGVYLSINDPSGIEE

-288 LLNNPF
+288 LLDNPF

-344 YRHDVCTFNDDIQ
+344 YRHDICTFNDDIQ

-407 LSDEESHNRFWCI
+407 VSEEESYKRFWCI

-444 AEVSD
+444 AEVSE
-449 WKQNDAIGLAEVVK
+449 WKENGVIGLAEVVK

-501 NPTPLAEAKPA
+501 NPTPLAEAKPT

-520 KALVATGSPFE
+520 RALVATGSPFE

-603 LVAIEVAKVAVAEGV
+603 MVAIEVAKVAVAEGV
-618 ARENLSDDDIKIA
+618 ARENLSDNDIKIA

-644 KAVEKVRI
+644 KAVEKVTI